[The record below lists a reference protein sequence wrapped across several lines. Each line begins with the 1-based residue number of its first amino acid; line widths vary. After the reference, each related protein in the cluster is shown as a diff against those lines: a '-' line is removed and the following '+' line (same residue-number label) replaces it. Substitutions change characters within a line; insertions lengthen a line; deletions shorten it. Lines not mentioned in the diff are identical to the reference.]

1 MSKITE
7 KMENHQKYSNSE
19 VSKKY
24 VEAENLYREG
34 VEAWR
39 RGERGRAMSLYA
51 ESAELDPDGP
61 ARHALEMADDI
72 MSFFDPNQF
81 NP

>member
-1 MSKITE
+1 
-7 KMENHQKYSNSE
+7 MENHQKYSNSE

-24 VEAENLYREG
+24 VEAEKLYREG

>member
-1 MSKITE
+1 ME
-7 KMENHQKYSNSE
+7 KHQKYNESE
-19 VSKKY
+19 TQKGQT
-24 VEAENLYREG
+24 EAEKLYREG

-72 MSFFDPNQF
+72 MSFFDPNQL